1 MVEIEL
7 NTSYRSAHE
16 SKARYRVLYGGAG
29 SGKSHFVAQETL
41 LNMLS
46 SPSYSYLVVRKTS
59 KSIRNSVFRLLVEM
73 ISEFD
78 IAEYFRINKTEMT
91 ITCATGSSL
100 ITSGLD
106 DVEKLKSVA
115 NINRDG
121 WKKRQKSRKQTSI
134 SWTYDCAV
142 NLK

>member
-1 MVEIEL
+1 MAILMVEIKL
-7 NTSYRSAHE
+7 NLAYRSAHE
-16 SKARYRVLYGGAG
+16 SNARYRVIYCVAG
-29 SGKSHFVAQETL
+29 SKKAQFVVKETL

-46 SPSYSYLVVRKTS
+46 SSSYSYLVVRKTS

-78 IAEYFRINKTEMT
+78 IAEYFRINKTDMT

-115 NINRDG
+115 NINRV
-121 WKKRQKSRKQTSI
+121 WVEE
-134 SWTYDCAV
+134 A
-142 NLK
+142 